1 MPGRFLFIH
10 VNLLAPIE
18 SPDTIPI
25 SESTILAHLQNHG
38 FAGRILGD
46 FAGFPLR
53 PSVVAEAIRKEQ
65 PLAVGFTAYQENIG
79 QIRLWARLVK
89 KISPTAKV
97 VLGGPQVTFMP
108 GEALRHMPEVDFL
121 CRGEGEDVMLRL
133 AEALQDEESPAHVPG
148 LCLLDENGEVLET
161 EATPGP
167 VDLDALASPYL
178 MDLVDLRRKDRA
190 ILLTS
195 RGCSY
200 QCAFCYTPKAS
211 GRIVRFHSEERIVDE
226 MKYLKSKGIC
236 AFWFADTNFSYSRK
250 RLVSLLEA
258 IARQV
263 PGISFWCQTR
273 YDLIN
278 KELLVLLQR
287 AGAEIVAYGLESANP
302 SVLERINKPIDLE
315 RLSSVIGMTQAA
327 GIRVELFSMF
337 ALPGETTEQALGTL
351 AFVKKNGVSVD
362 GNSISQQAHLFFG
375 TPLNDDPVR
384 FGIRPFR
391 RTKPA
396 YLSVCR
402 DYETEAMSSEEIRK
416 ISLVW
421 RLSRTDFAQDV
432 AEGKNLFHR
441 ASLVT
446 ENRDTLSD
454 RPEALCLLARIYLA
468 LEEYAAAVDCF
479 DLLEKRFP
487 DNEAVAGLVGNP
499 IGCFKNTD
507 ATAAAGFKV
516 IYDCQGFANGR
527 VVAATVGRYQEAI
540 LGTGALLADFER
552 HLAGMAKGEETE
564 FEVFFP
570 KHYGQKD
577 LADKKVMFLVRLRQS
592 LRPVTVEDW
601 RTLDPEGLANDYPLE
616 DTDGLRQHNINL
628 YYKTLQSALRQGLVP
643 PLPDVFML
651 INLFLK
657 LGFVDR
663 AVGLVE
669 RLPQNPVVFGHAAH
683 IFRMNA
689 RSAMAL
695 AYLDRVGTEGER
707 ERLIRAQALFDTGR
721 FEESEA
727 VVQAMGYRN
736 NIPLQEL
743 RVQLAERL
751 ALPVETYLERESVL
765 LNLKT
770 SAML

>member
-10 VNLLAPIE
+10 VNLLASIE

-38 FAGRILGD
+38 FSGRILGD
-46 FAGFPLR
+46 FAGSPLR

-108 GEALRHMPEVDFL
+108 GDALRHMPEIDFL
-121 CRGEGEDVMLRL
+121 CRGEGEAVMLRL
-133 AEALQDEESPAHVPG
+133 AEVLQEGEDPAHVPG
-148 LCLLDENGEVLET
+148 LCLLDEKGEVLET
-161 EATPGP
+161 VAKSGP
-167 VDLDALASPYL
+167 VDLDTFASPYL
-178 MDLVDLRRKDRA
+178 MDLIDLRCKDRA

-211 GRIVRFHSEERIVDE
+211 GRTVRFHSQERIVDE

-250 RLVSLLEA
+250 RLISLLEA
-258 IARQV
+258 ISSQV

-278 KELLVLLQR
+278 KELLVLLRR
-287 AGAEIVAYGLESANP
+287 AGAESVAYGLESANP

-315 RLSSVIGMTQAA
+315 RLSSVIGMTHEA
-327 GIRVELFSMF
+327 GIRAELFSMF
-337 ALPGETTEQALGTL
+337 ALPGETAEQALRTL
-351 AFVKKNGVSVD
+351 AFVKKNGVSVE

-375 TPLNDDPVR
+375 TPLNDDPAR

-421 RLSRTDFAQDV
+421 RLGRTDFVQDV
-432 AEGKNLFHR
+432 ADGKNLFHR
-441 ASLVT
+441 ASLIT
-446 ENRDTLSD
+446 ENRDALSD

-487 DNEAVAGLVGNP
+487 DDEAAAGLVGNS
-499 IGCFKNTD
+499 IRCFKNTD
-507 ATAAAGFKV
+507 AAAPGLKV
-516 IYDCQGFANGR
+516 IYDCQGFVNGR

-552 HLAGMAKGEETE
+552 HLAGMAKGEEAE
-564 FEVFFP
+564 FEVSFP
-570 KHYGQKD
+570 KYYGQKD
-577 LADKKVMFLVRLRQS
+577 LADKKVMFLVRLRQTM
-592 LRPVTVEDW
+592 RPVAVEDW

-628 YYKTLQSALRQGLVP
+628 YYKTLRSALRQGLVP
-643 PLPDVFML
+643 ALPDAFML

-657 LGFVDR
+657 LGFLEN
-663 AVGLVE
+663 ALGLVE

-683 IFRMNA
+683 VFRMNG
-689 RSAMAL
+689 RSAAAL
-695 AYLDRVGTEGER
+695 AYLDRLGTEGER
-707 ERLIRAQALFDTGR
+707 ERLIRAQALFDAGR
-721 FEESEA
+721 LEESEA
-727 VVQAMGYRN
+727 VAQAMGYRN

-751 ALPVETYLERESVL
+751 ALPVEIYLEREAVL
-765 LNLKT
+765 LDLKT